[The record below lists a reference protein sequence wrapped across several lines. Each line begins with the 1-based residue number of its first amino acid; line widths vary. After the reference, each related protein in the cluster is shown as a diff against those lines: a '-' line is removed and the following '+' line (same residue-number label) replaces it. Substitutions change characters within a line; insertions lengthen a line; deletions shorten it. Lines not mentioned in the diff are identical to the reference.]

1 MFGRTAAPVTWK
13 ALIITAL
20 VLVLLM
26 SAVAAAAGWWAW
38 RHMAARVTL
47 QNQPALVRL
56 PDSLAVEA
64 EVSRAVK
71 VKVDQVLPV
80 SVPID
85 EHVSIPFP
93 EPVPVKVH
101 VEAQVPVSIDVPFE
115 HVFAIDQTID
125 LDTTVRT
132 KVLGFSVNVPIK
144 GQVPL
149 KAQVPVKLV
158 VPVRHTLPVS
168 LDVPAQVRLPE
179 PIRAHVQTTVKAQIP
194 IRESLTLP
202 VTEPVQATLRFPNQE
217 VKVSLVHTDVLLP
230 FDTITVAP
238 TSGWASLVPEAMRPW
253 GQRAVRALPPGVAAS
268 AASALDRLDLIEVR
282 P

>member
-1 MFGRTAAPVTWK
+1 
-13 ALIITAL
+13 
-20 VLVLLM
+20 
-26 SAVAAAAGWWAW
+26 
-38 RHMAARVTL
+38 VTL

>member
-1 MFGRTAAPVTWK
+1 MFGRRAAPVTWK
-13 ALIITAL
+13 ALIFTAL

-26 SAVAAAAGWWAW
+26 SAVAGLCGWWAW
-38 RHMAARVTL
+38 RHMAAQVTL
-47 QNQPALVRL
+47 RHQPALVRL
-56 PDSLAVEA
+56 PDSLAVQA
-64 EVSRAVK
+64 EVSRAVR

-93 EPVPVKVH
+93 DPVPVKVH
-101 VEAQVPVSIDVPFE
+101 VETQVPVSIDVPFE

-132 KVLGFSVNVPIK
+132 KVLGFSVSVPIRGK
-144 GQVPL
+144 VPL

-168 LDVPAQVRLPE
+168 LDVPAQVTLSE

-194 IRESLTLP
+194 IRESLSLP
-202 VTEPVQATLRFPNQE
+202 LTEPLQATLRFPRQE
-217 VKVSLVHTDVLLP
+217 VNVALVHTEVLLP
-230 FDTITVAP
+230 FDAITVAP
-238 TSGWASLVPEAMRPW
+238 TSGWASLVPERMRPW
-253 GQRAVRALPPGVAAS
+253 APRAVRALPPGMAAS
-268 AASALDRLDLIEVR
+268 AASALERLDLLEVR

>member
-1 MFGRTAAPVTWK
+1 MFGRRAAPVTWK
-13 ALIITAL
+13 ALIITAV
-20 VLVLLM
+20 VLLLLM
-26 SAVAAAAGWWAW
+26 SAVAAMAGWWAW

-56 PDSLAVEA
+56 PDTLAVQA
-64 EVSRAVK
+64 EVRRALQ

-93 EPVPVKVH
+93 EPVPVNVR
-101 VEAQVPVSIDVPFE
+101 VDTQVPVAIDVPFE
-115 HVFAIDQTID
+115 HVFTIDQTIE

-132 KVLGFSVNVPIK
+132 RVLGFSVNVPIQGK
-144 GQVPL
+144 VPL
-149 KAQVPVKLV
+149 KAQVPIKLV

-168 LDVPAQVRLPE
+168 LDVPAMVRLPE

-194 IRESLTLP
+194 IRESLSLP
-202 VTEPVQATLRFPNQE
+202 VTEPLQATLRFPNPE
-217 VKVSLVHTDVLLP
+217 IRASLAHTEVLLP

-238 TSGWASLVPEAMRPW
+238 TSGWASLVPDAMRPW

-268 AASALDRLDLIEVR
+268 AASAIEKLDLLEVR